1 MSSVRRDIDIY
12 PGAGGAGRLGHG
24 MAMSSVALPLTRPLA
39 GRRLAVGRHVSWRS
53 PVVVTLNES
62 ERTDRLVRLA
72 VPGAM
77 AYAAVFPVVQVAV
90 IAESWGGGYAKGAW
104 ALAATAAYLPLH
116 LRHVA
121 HGVRGTHPPAG
132 GWSLAA
138 MAALILGVLPLAGSL
153 WLPSCHALVVS
164 ALIVLRPPW
173 SWLAAGSV
181 VAAQAPLAWAVGSL
195 VPAAGSYYT
204 VTAVWRASSVVV
216 PLWLAR
222 TILQLHAARR
232 ALADEAVVRERV
244 RMDAEVR
251 RTLGTA
257 LDAIVSRGRQAGAAL
272 ALDPRDPALEAQLR
286 TLVDGSRRALADAR
300 RLVRGYQ
307 QGSLRSEID
316 TAAGLLAAAGV
327 RTRLVL
333 PAGRLPDTVDA
344 GARDALRAATA
355 QVLRDDTTRACAIT
369 VSLDDGHVRLDLRR
383 DDVPAGRR
391 EVAR

>member
-1 MSSVRRDIDIY
+1 
-12 PGAGGAGRLGHG
+12 
-24 MAMSSVALPLTRPLA
+24 MATSSVALPLTRPLA
-39 GRRLAVGRHVSWRS
+39 GRPLAVGRPARCRS
-53 PVVVTLNES
+53 SVVVTLNETERS
-62 ERTDRLVRLA
+62 ERLLRLA

-77 AYAAVFPVVQVAV
+77 AYAAVFPLVQVAL
-90 IAESWGGGYAKGAW
+90 IAESWGGGYPKAAW
-104 ALAATAAYLPLH
+104 ALAATVGYLPLH

-121 HGVRGTHPPAG
+121 HAVRGTHPPAA

-138 MAALILGVLPLAGSL
+138 MAALILGVLPVAGSL

-164 ALIVLRPPW
+164 ALVVLRPPW

-181 VAAQAPLAWAVGSL
+181 VAAQAPLAWALGSL

-204 VTAVWRASSVVV
+204 ITAVWRASSVVV
-216 PLWLAR
+216 PLWLVR

-244 RMDAEVR
+244 RIDAEVR

-257 LDAIVSRGRQAGAAL
+257 LDAIVSRGRRAGTAL
-272 ALDPRDPALEAQLR
+272 ALDRRDPAVEIELR
-286 TLVDGSRRALADAR
+286 TLVDGSRRALGDAR

-316 TAAGLLAAAGV
+316 TAAGLLDAAGV

-333 PAGRLPDTVDA
+333 PAGPLPDTVDA
-344 GARDALRAATA
+344 DARAALRAATA
-355 QVLRDDTTRACAIT
+355 QVLRDDTARACAIT
-369 VSLDDGHVRLDLRR
+369 VSLDDGRVRLDVRR
-383 DDVPAGRR
+383 DDAPFATR